1 MGARESKGSDE
12 DGCKVPARD
21 PVNDA
26 KPQRGRRKGAKQ
38 ASDNDNDKAESHNE
52 SDAQGVPPEVCLDT
66 LPASEAAT
74 RRRGRRS
81 AKGKKTVGDDEG
93 RESGD
98 EVGVISYGQG
108 EEPEMTRTEVRKA
121 RKEHKQDVK
130 AERRKQRACSP
141 DALAE
146 KKKSCDSCAR
156 KVDLLIRCTC
166 DESGAWRMLC
176 GKCWKDASGGVPD
189 GDADHPHYRYG
200 GLWKNRSATLTTP
213 NFGGKAA
220 KALQVLADTATVD
233 DLAEGG

>member
-1 MGARESKGSDE
+1 
-12 DGCKVPARD
+12 VPANDPVNDAKPQRGRRD